1 MNIKRKFSI
10 FISSTYEDLKKE
22 RQALIGVALENNFI
36 PVGMEQFHA
45 APTSQWNVITKMIDE
60 CDFYLLVVG
69 GRYGSIDTESGI
81 SYTEKEYNYAKS
93 KGMPVLIV
101 IKEASAIIDTEKDT
115 GDDKYD
121 KMRMLDEFR
130 EKVKNDGNTVD
141 FFVDLNNLKYVASQT
156 FSNAI
161 GYADDNAGW
170 VRYRDLV
177 DIINE
182 EAEGRNKANVELG
195 EHQQKMLETVKEML

>member
-1 MNIKRKFSI
+1 MG
-10 FISSTYEDLKKE
+10 LKHTVSN
-22 RQALIGVALENNFI
+22 R
-36 PVGMEQFHA
+36 
-45 APTSQWNVITKMIDE
+45 S
-60 CDFYLLVVG
+60 
-69 GRYGSIDTESGI
+69 
-81 SYTEKEYNYAKS
+81 
-93 KGMPVLIV
+93 
-101 IKEASAIIDTEKDT
+101 T

-121 KMRMLDEFR
+121 KMRMLDKFR

-141 FFVDLNNLKYVASQT
+141 FFADLNSLKYVASQT

-161 GYADDNAGW
+161 DYADDNAGW

-195 EHQQKMLETVKEML
+195 EHQQKMLETVKEMFTQLGNRITDLENNQLTWKEIPTVTKEDIDKLFQEEDTAVVGKDDVGSVPVCLVNRSWQMTQKENQ